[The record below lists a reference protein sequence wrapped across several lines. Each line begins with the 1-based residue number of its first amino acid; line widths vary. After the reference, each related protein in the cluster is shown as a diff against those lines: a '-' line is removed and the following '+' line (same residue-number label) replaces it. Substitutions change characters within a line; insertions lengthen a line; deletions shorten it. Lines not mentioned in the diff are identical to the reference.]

1 MDAAAE
7 LDDLNKYRQRWEELK
22 QERSSWISHW
32 REISDNLL
40 PRSGRF
46 FVEDRNRGTK
56 RHNSI
61 LDSTGTKALKTLA
74 AGMQSTMTSPA
85 RPWFRLSTSNPDL
98 DESTNV
104 KTWLSNVTRLMQ
116 IVFSKSNTYRALH
129 QMYQELGA
137 FGTACS
143 IVMEDYNNIIH
154 HHTLTVG
161 EYAIATNSK
170 GVVDTLYREFQMTVA
185 QIVEEYGFDKCSQT
199 VKTAFSSNKLG
210 QWITVLHVIEPRT
223 ARNPSMKNSK
233 NMPWKSCYIELG
245 TTGCHLLRES
255 GFKRFPA
262 LCPRWDV
269 VGGDIYGNSPG
280 MESLGDIKQLQH
292 EQLRKGQGIDFKTK
306 PPLQVPSAL
315 KNNPIDGLPG
325 GVTYVDGM
333 AGGAGVKTLFEAT
346 IDLSDLR
353 EDIMDVRERIR
364 SAFFADIFL
373 MLSGRDDGNLTAT
386 EAAMRNEEK
395 MLMLGP
401 VGERQH
407 NELLSPL
414 IDLTFDRLAEA
425 GVLPPIPDEL
435 RDMELSVE
443 FVSVLA
449 QAQRAVATNSVD
461 RFLANLGALAA
472 LKPGVLDK
480 LDEDAWADEYSDMLG
495 ISPQLIVPD
504 EKVALIRDAR
514 AKQQAAQA
522 QAAQADQIASA
533 AQKMGTVQT
542 PSGNAANDIMQSL
555 TGYTQ

>member
-1 MDAAAE
+1 MDKVE
-7 LDDLNKYRQRWEELK
+7 SEELNKYRQRWEELK
-22 QERSSWISHW
+22 IERSSWMSHW

-46 FVEDRNRGTK
+46 FIEDRNRGQK

-98 DESTNV
+98 DEASSV
-104 KTWLSNVTRLMQ
+104 KTWLADVTRQMQ
-116 IVFSKSNTYRALH
+116 MVFSKSNTYRALH
-129 QMYQELGA
+129 SMYLELGA
-137 FGTACS
+137 FGTAAT
-143 IVMEDYNNIIH
+143 IVMDDYNSVIH

-161 EYAIATNSK
+161 EYCIATNAK
-170 GVVDTLYREFQMTVA
+170 GVVDTLYREFQMTVS
-185 QIVEEYGFDKCSQT
+185 QVVGEFGLENCSQT
-199 VKTAFSSNKLG
+199 VQTAYNSNKMG
-210 QWITVLHVIEPRT
+210 QWITILHVIEPRKD
-223 ARNPSMKNSK
+223 RDPDMPDNK
-233 NMPWKSCYIELG
+233 NMPWMSCYIELG
-245 TTGCHLLRES
+245 TTGCHELRES
-255 GFKRFPA
+255 GFKTFPA

-280 MESLGDIKQLQH
+280 MDALGDIKQLQH
-292 EQLRKGQGIDFKTK
+292 EQLRKGQGIDFQTK
-306 PPLQVPSAL
+306 PPLQVPSGM

-325 GVTYVDGM
+325 GVTFVDQVGS
-333 AGGAGVKTLFEAT
+333 ANGIKNLFDAT
-346 IDLSDLR
+346 IDLRYLLT
-353 EDIMDVRERIR
+353 DIQDVRERIR

-414 IDLTFDRLAEA
+414 IDLTFDRMAQA
-425 GVLPPIPDEL
+425 GILPPIPDEI

-461 RFLANLGALAA
+461 RFIANIGAMAQF
-472 LKPGVLDK
+472 KPEVLDK
-480 LDEDAWADEYSDMLG
+480 LDADAWADEYGDMLG
-495 ISPQLIVPD
+495 VSPDIIVPE
-504 EKVALIRDAR
+504 EKVAIIRQQR
-514 AKQQAAQA
+514 QQQQAALQA
-522 QAAQADQIASA
+522 AAQAEQMASA
-533 AQKMGTVQT
+533 AQKLGTVQT
-542 PSGNAANDIMQSL
+542 PTGNAGNDIMAGL
-555 TGYTQ
+555 TGYTP